1 MVPQTFALSD
11 LPSVLTLI
19 LLEGLLSA
27 DNALVLAL
35 MVRHLSKSEQQ
46 KALLYGLGGAFVFR
60 LIAILLASF
69 MLDQWWIQAIG
80 GLYLLYLPI
89 KHFIEKH
96 RESQGTHTATKK
108 SGFWPTVIAVELTD
122 MAFAID
128 SVLAG
133 VGFITKKGVG
143 IQMDKIWVVYLGAI
157 LGIILLRF
165 AASLFIRLLERFPD
179 LDNLAYALVAWVG
192 VKLGVHAFE
201 KAHKLYPTVIPFE
214 IPWSE
219 NVFWGGL
226 ALISIVGGTIAYTRR
241 RSDEEIAAQA
251 AQNAESYD
259 SLDDAS
265 DLVIDPDEKTSAN
278 GQAVDSPSGPVEPG
292 GKTDAM
298 SDGANP
304 RRVS

>member
-1 MVPQTFALSD
+1 MVPQTFALTD

-69 MLDQWWIQAIG
+69 MLGQWWIQAIG

-89 KHFIEKH
+89 KHFLEKH
-96 RESQGTHTATKK
+96 RESQGVHKLAKK
-108 SGFWPTVIAVELTD
+108 AGFWPTVIAVELTD

-157 LGIILLRF
+157 LGIVLLRF

-192 VKLGVHAFE
+192 VKLALHAAE
-201 KAHKLYPTVIPFE
+201 KAHELYPAYVPFQ

-219 NVFWGGL
+219 GVFWGGM
-226 ALISIVGGTIAYTRR
+226 AVISIVGGAIAYARR
-241 RSDEEIAAQA
+241 RTDAEIAEHE
-251 AQNAESYD
+251 AETAEARD

-265 DLVIDPDEKTSAN
+265 DLVISPEEQTNSDSEN
-278 GQAVDSPSGPVEPG
+278 GNSQSGRIEPG
-292 GKTDAM
+292 GKTDAQ
-298 SDGANP
+298 SDGSNP